1 MAGIIKGSINLNNIP
16 KDKIIV
22 GKKGKYLPIA
32 ITVNDD
38 VDQFGNQGPIIVDQT
53 KQERTDK
60 VAKTYLGNV
69 KVVWTNGQFPEPAP
83 YEQPA
88 AAVTEPLGDED
99 EDLPF

>member
-38 VDQFGNQGPIIVDQT
+38 VDQFGNQGPIIVDQS

-69 KVVWTNGQFPEPAP
+69 KVVWTNGEFPEPAP
-83 YEQPA
+83 YEGQP
-88 AAVTEPLGDED
+88 VKTEPVREKEE

>member
-69 KVVWTNGQFPEPAP
+69 KVVWTNGEFPEPAP

-88 AAVTEPLGDED
+88 KAESFEEVKE